1 MLTISQIA
9 VWDLEIKVGRL
20 CFVKTGTVGTDMEEV
35 PKWPTKMVTI
45 AGLQGS
51 PFCFLRDT
59 IYVIRYLANVPLR
72 RLVAVKRGAKVP
84 RGPLLAGGGI
94 CQNFHSSGR
103 LMPPSTRFSQ
113 RACWGPPRALGATKE
128 RNMPDEEGEACPM
141 PRDFLTLAKA
151 LRRIAA
157 TK

>member
-1 MLTISQIA
+1 
-9 VWDLEIKVGRL
+9 
-20 CFVKTGTVGTDMEEV
+20 
-35 PKWPTKMVTI
+35 
-45 AGLQGS
+45 
-51 PFCFLRDT
+51 
-59 IYVIRYLANVPLR
+59 
-72 RLVAVKRGAKVP
+72 
-84 RGPLLAGGGI
+84 
-94 CQNFHSSGR
+94 
-103 LMPPSTRFSQ
+103 MPPGTRFSQ